1 VLAPDIENL
10 WQRAMKRAM
19 DEKPH
24 LGSYLEAGRVRGGGS
39 DEVVLEYDSS
49 HVVFG
54 EMVSKEE
61 NRAYIA
67 RLLRDLSQRDVAFR
81 VSASPGPAREGRPA
95 GAAGRTPPG
104 ESSSRRQVV
113 SEAMAHPLVK
123 EALDVFGGEVMEVK
137 DMKRATP

>member
-1 VLAPDIENL
+1 
-10 WQRAMKRAM
+10 
-19 DEKPH
+19 
-24 LGSYLEAGRVRGGGS
+24 
-39 DEVVLEYDSS
+39 
-49 HVVFG
+49 VVFG

-61 NRAYIA
+61 NRTYIA

-95 GAAGRTPPG
+95 GAAGRPPAPR
-104 ESSSRRQVV
+104 ESPSRRQVV

-123 EALDVFGGEVMEVK
+123 EVLDVFGGEVMEVK